1 MVERKTK
8 FVDLP
13 VYEKTREKVSKKKGD
28 KTYDEFI
35 NEIMNLNLTG
45 DQT

>member
-1 MVERKTK
+1 MRNKF

-13 VYEKTREKVSKKKGD
+13 VTEKTRDKVRKKKGD
-28 KTYDEFI
+28 KTYDQFI
-35 NEIMNLNLTG
+35 NEIMKLDLSG

>member
-1 MVERKTK
+1 MIKRKTG

-13 VYEKTREKVSKKKGD
+13 VYEKTREKVRKKKGT

>member
-1 MVERKTK
+1 MNRKTE

-13 VYEKTREKVSKKKGD
+13 VYEKTREKVRKKKGD
-28 KTYDEFI
+28 KTYDQFI
-35 NEIMNLNLTG
+35 NEIMKLDLSG